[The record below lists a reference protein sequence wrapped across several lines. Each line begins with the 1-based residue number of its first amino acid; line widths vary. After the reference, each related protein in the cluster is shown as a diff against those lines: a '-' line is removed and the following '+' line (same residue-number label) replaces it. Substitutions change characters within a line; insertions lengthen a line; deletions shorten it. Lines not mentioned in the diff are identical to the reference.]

1 MVLLFIGS
9 LEPKTLSSPKYVGK
23 DGTPFPKGPIL
34 LIVLF
39 GCYLFMLIL
48 PFHAQSMIDYLLC
61 WFPLKEL
68 LFFIFKCF
76 KGYSSKGGKG
86 DKIAN
91 GGKTPAKEPQPLELN
106 IELGG
111 YLDVYFWFTGI
122 YSLFCWDN
130 ENLASL
136 CVWMFHLLIL

>member
-111 YLDVYFWFTGI
+111 YLDVYFWFTVI
-122 YSLFCWDN
+122 IFII
-130 ENLASL
+130 
-136 CVWMFHLLIL
+136 LLR